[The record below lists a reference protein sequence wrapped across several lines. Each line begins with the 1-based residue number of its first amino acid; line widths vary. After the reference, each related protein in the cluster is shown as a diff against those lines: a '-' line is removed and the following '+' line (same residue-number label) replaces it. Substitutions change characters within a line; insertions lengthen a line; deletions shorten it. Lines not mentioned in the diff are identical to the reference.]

1 MEAFQAAAGIKLNHI
16 PFKGSTDAQAQIL
29 AGSIPLMSD
38 TVPGVLA
45 QVKAGKL
52 RAIGVAIPK
61 RSEFLPQVPT
71 VAEQGYPGFESVGW
85 IGLAAPA
92 KTPSAILDRLN
103 VEIRKMLADPVV
115 KARLN
120 TLAFEP
126 VGDSREEF
134 TAFVKS
140 EIAKWTR
147 VAKDSGARLD

>member
-29 AGSIPLMSD
+29 AGSISLMSD
-38 TVPGVLA
+38 TIPGVLA
-45 QVKAGKL
+45 QMKAGKL
-52 RAIGVAIPK
+52 RGIGVAIPK
-61 RSEFLPQVPT
+61 RSQFLPQVPT

-103 VEIRKMLADPVV
+103 AEIRKILADPAV
-115 KARLN
+115 KVRLD

-140 EIAKWTR
+140 EIVKWTK
-147 VAKDSGARLD
+147 VAKDSGARVD

>member
-1 MEAFQAAAGIKLNHI
+1 M
-16 PFKGSTDAQAQIL
+16 
-29 AGSIPLMSD
+29 
-38 TVPGVLA
+38 
-45 QVKAGKL
+45 
-52 RAIGVAIPK
+52 
-61 RSEFLPQVPT
+61 
-71 VAEQGYPGFESVGW
+71 GW

-140 EIAKWTR
+140 EIEKWTR
-147 VAKDSGARLD
+147 VAKESGARSD